1 MGMPGEVA
9 RTRAGFP
16 LSARLVVATSIVVA
30 AAVAASAFF
39 GQRTIEDLGR
49 GDAASR
55 RDAGER
61 AIIRES
67 ELVAQKVAAAIA
79 VPLGTST
86 FGDVPPLLAA
96 AQREDQARGDH
107 RILWAIV
114 RDVAGQDIATLGAP
128 PPVAALTEALAR
140 PPQAGT
146 GVARHPLAPATWLYR
161 APIVFGGATIGE
173 LLMGITTAAVDAE
186 LAAAIRAVESRARA
200 SMRAVWL
207 VAGVVLAV
215 GIVLAAIQ
223 GIGMARPLR
232 LLAHQAERIAAG
244 HFEERVPAHRR
255 DEIGALAASFNRMAG
270 DLGQLLVDRAQRAVL
285 ERELDLARAVQQ
297 SMLPPAELV
306 QHGPI
311 RLVGHCRPASSC
323 GGDWWTYRP
332 LAEDR
337 LLLVV
342 GDATGHGLHSAM
354 IAATARGAVEALAE
368 VDEALLTPE
377 QVLKSIDS
385 AIRNVGDHNVLMTCF
400 AAVVDPHAG
409 VLHVANAGQNFPYV
423 VRVGPA
429 STLEQAE
436 ILALSGNPLGDRTI
450 PSAIRTGQ
458 TTLRPGDV
466 FVLFSDGVVER
477 QSPSGKLFGDRR
489 LRSTLRGAPVEAAGA
504 SLVALGDKVLAAIE
518 TFAAGTAADDDLTL
532 VLCQVEPSTTS
543 EARRRTA

>member
-1 MGMPGEVA
+1 MSGDVPRA
-9 RTRAGFP
+9 RAGFP
-16 LSARLVVATSIVVA
+16 LSAKLVVATSVVVA

-49 GDAASR
+49 SDAASR

-61 AIIRES
+61 AIFRES

-86 FGDVPPLLAA
+86 FADVAPLLVA
-96 AQREDQARGDH
+96 AQREDEARGDR
-107 RILWAIV
+107 RILWAVV
-114 RDVAGQDIATLGAP
+114 RDIADQDVATLGAP
-128 PPVAALTEALAR
+128 PPSERLAEAMAR
-140 PPQAGT
+140 PPEAGT
-146 GVARHPLAPATWLYR
+146 AGSTRHVLAPATWLYR
-161 APIVFGGATIGE
+161 APITIGGTTIGQ
-173 LLMGITTAAVDAE
+173 LLMGVTTAAVDAE
-186 LAAAIRAVESRARA
+186 LAAAIRAARDRARA
-200 SMRAVWL
+200 AMRAVWL
-207 VAGVVLAV
+207 VAAVVLAV
-215 GIVLAAIQ
+215 GILLAAIQ

-232 LLAHQAERIAAG
+232 LLARQAERIAAG

-285 ERELDLARAVQQ
+285 ERELSLARDVQQ
-297 SMLPPAELV
+297 AMLPPAGLV

-323 GGDWWTYRP
+323 GGDWWTYRR
-332 LAEDR
+332 LADDR

-368 VDEALLTPE
+368 VDERLLTPE
-377 QVLKSIDS
+377 QVLKSIDA
-385 AIRNVGDHNVLMTCF
+385 AIRNVGDHNVLMTCL
-400 AAVVDPHAG
+400 AAVIDPRAG
-409 VLHVANAGQNFPYV
+409 VLQVANAAQNFPYV

-429 STLEQAE
+429 ATLEQAE
-436 ILALSGNPLGDRTI
+436 ILALSGNPLGDRAI
-450 PSAIRTGQ
+450 PSAIRSGQ

-466 FVLFSDGVVER
+466 FVLFTDGIVER

-489 LRSTLRGAPVEAAGA
+489 LRSALRGAPVEAAGA
-504 SLVALGDKVLAAIE
+504 SLVALGDKVLAAVE
-518 TFAAGTAADDDLTL
+518 SFADGTVAEDDLTL
-532 VLCQVEPSTTS
+532 VLCQLDPPATS